1 MSAPTAS
8 AVPAVARP
16 RPVFCITGHLRRNRR
31 LADDA
36 CVGRFTELGQTLE
49 LGVEPDWLGASL
61 PADEEWRIAWSKF
74 YVGLDLA
81 AASRETGQRRY
92 QLAWE
97 RLVSSWIDRVPVGVD
112 PSDAVARRILNWI
125 YAWNAFADPPGFSGL
140 GPGLAER
147 VVESI
152 AAQIGWL
159 RAHLTAAR
167 NHRTLELYSLFIAGL
182 ALREVDRG
190 GGLVSFALAELD
202 RNLSADFRSDGVHVE
217 ASTHYHLIALRSFVG
232 VRENAARFGIA
243 LPARFDERL
252 GRALDFALHCHRP
265 DGLIPALSDADT
277 GSYAELLELAA
288 RQLGRP
294 DYLYAATAGVRGHPP
309 AARNMSFPTGGY
321 HLQRSGWG
329 DGTTRYED
337 ERFLVFDCGPLGDG
351 GHGHYDLLSVELAA
365 GGRPLILDPGR
376 YTYHEGEPN
385 LRHWFKGTA
394 AHNTV
399 CVDRLDQTEY
409 RRRKPKGPIAEGRL
423 LGRVEADGLDV
434 LWGQA
439 LSPRYDARHRRRVIF
454 VAGKYWAFEDRLRA
468 ERPHR
473 YDQRWH
479 LAPDAQ
485 GAVELSRSDGG
496 SMVQAPGLALLFA
509 PGLDVS
515 MERGWYAPEY
525 GVKLPAPVVSA
536 VADGAAEARLIAV
549 AVPLAP
555 GAARPALRVLAAG
568 PGGAE
573 ILVEGVGSSG
583 DASDAIAWHDDE
595 PHARWRRSGMEDA

>member
-1 MSAPTAS
+1 
-8 AVPAVARP
+8 
-16 RPVFCITGHLRRNRR
+16 VFCVTEHLRRDRR

-36 CVGRFTELGQTLE
+36 CAGRFTELGQTLD
-49 LGVEPDWLGASL
+49 LGTEPDWLGASL

-81 AASRETGQRRY
+81 AASRETGRRRY

-97 RLVSSWIDRVPVGVD
+97 RLVSSSIDGVPVGSD

-125 YAWNAFADPPGFSGL
+125 YAWNAFADAPGFPGL

-147 VVESI
+147 IVESI
-152 AAQIGWL
+152 AVQIGWL

-182 ALREVDRG
+182 ALPEVDRG
-190 GGLVSFALAELD
+190 GGLVRFAVAELD
-202 RNLSADFRSDGVHVE
+202 RNLTADFRADGVHVE
-217 ASTHYHLIALRSFVG
+217 ASTHYHLIVLRSFVG
-232 VRENAARFGIA
+232 VRVNAARFGVA
-243 LPARFDERL
+243 LPARFDERI

-288 RQLGRP
+288 RELGRP
-294 DYLYAATAGVRGHPP
+294 DYLYAATAGARGRPP
-309 AARNMSFPTGGY
+309 AARNVSFPAGGY
-321 HLQRSGWG
+321 HIQRSGWG
-329 DGTTRYED
+329 EGATRYPD
-337 ERFLVFDCGPLGDG
+337 ERFLIFDCGPLGDG
-351 GHGHYDLLSVELAA
+351 GHGHYDLLSVELAG

-385 LRHWFKGTA
+385 LRRWFKGTA

-399 CVDRLDQTEY
+399 CVDRLDQTGY
-409 RRRKPKGPIAEGRL
+409 RRRTPKGPIAEGRL
-423 LGRVEADGLDV
+423 LGRVEAEGLDV
-434 LWGQA
+434 LWGEA
-439 LSPRYDARHRRRVIF
+439 LSPQYDARHRRRVIF
-454 VAGKYWAFEDRLRA
+454 VAGEYWVFEDRLRA

-479 LAPDAQ
+479 LASEAR
-485 GAVELSRSDGG
+485 GAVELSMSDGG
-496 SMVQAPGLALLFA
+496 TVVRAPGLALLFA

-515 MERGWYAPEY
+515 VEPGWYAPEY

-536 VADGAAEARLIAV
+536 VADGAAEAGLIAV

-555 GAARPALRVLAAG
+555 GAAPPALRVLAAG

-573 ILVEGVGSSG
+573 ILVEGVGDG
-583 DASDAIAWHDDE
+583 GGARDAVAWRNGE
-595 PHARWRRSGMEDA
+595 PHARWRRSGTGDA

>member
-1 MSAPTAS
+1 MSAAATGA
-8 AVPAVARP
+8 APAVARP
-16 RPVFCITGHLRRNRR
+16 RPVFCVTEHLRRNRR

-36 CVGRFTELGQTLE
+36 CLGRFTELGQALE
-49 LGVEPDWLGASL
+49 LGIEPDWLGASL

-81 AASRETGQRRY
+81 AASHETGQRRY

-112 PSDAVARRILNWI
+112 PSDAVARRILNWV
-125 YAWNAFADPPGFSGL
+125 YAWNTFADTPGFPGL
-140 GPGLAER
+140 GPGLATR

-159 RAHLTAAR
+159 RAHLTPAR

-190 GGLVSFALAELD
+190 GGLVRFALAELD
-202 RNLSADFRSDGVHVE
+202 RNLSADFRADGVHVE

-252 GRALDFALHCHRP
+252 GRALDFALHCRRP

-294 DYLYAATAGVRGHPP
+294 DYLYAATAGVRGRPP

-321 HLQRSGWG
+321 HFQRSGWG
-329 DGTTRYED
+329 HGATRYED

-385 LRHWFKGTA
+385 LRRWFKGTA

-409 RRRKPKGPIAEGRL
+409 HRRKPKGPIAEGRL

-434 LWGQA
+434 LWAQA
-439 LSPRYDARHRRRVIF
+439 LSPQYDARHRRRVIF
-454 VAGKYWAFEDRLRA
+454 VAGEYWAFEDRLRA

-473 YDQRWH
+473 YDQCWH

-485 GAVELSRSDGG
+485 GAVELSKSAGG

-515 MERGWYAPEY
+515 VEPGWYAPEY
-525 GVKLPAPVVSA
+525 GVKIPAPVVSA

-555 GAARPALRVLAAG
+555 GAAPPALRVLAAG
-568 PGGAE
+568 PGGVE
-573 ILVEGVGSSG
+573 ILVEGVGSRG

-595 PHARWRRSGMEDA
+595 PHARWRRSGTGDP

>member
-1 MSAPTAS
+1 MSAPAASTA
-8 AVPAVARP
+8 PALARP
-16 RPVFCITGHLRRNRR
+16 RPVFCVTEHLRRDRR

-36 CVGRFTELGQTLE
+36 CDGRFTELGQTLE
-49 LGVEPDWLGASL
+49 LGIEPDWLGASL

-81 AASRETGQRRY
+81 AAFRETGQPRY

-97 RLVSSWIDRVPVGVD
+97 RLVSSWIDQVPVGAD
-112 PSDAVARRILNWI
+112 PSDAVARRVLNWI
-125 YAWNAFADPPGFSGL
+125 YAWNAFADAPRSAGL
-140 GPGLAER
+140 APGLAER
-147 VVESI
+147 VVESV

-182 ALREVDRG
+182 ALPEVDTA
-190 GGLVSFALAELD
+190 GGLVRSALAELD
-202 RNLSADFRSDGVHVE
+202 RNLSADFRADGVHVE
-217 ASTHYHLIALRSFVG
+217 ASTHYHLIVLRSFVG
-232 VRENAARFGIA
+232 VRENAPRFGIA

-252 GRALDFALHCHRP
+252 ARALDFALHCRRP

-294 DYLYAATAGVRGHPP
+294 DYLHAATAGARGHPP
-309 AARNMSFPTGGY
+309 AARNVSFPAGGY
-321 HLQRSGWG
+321 HVQRSGWG
-329 DGTTRYED
+329 DGGTRYED
-337 ERFLVFDCGPLGDG
+337 ERFLIMDCGPLGDG

-409 RRRKPKGPIAEGRL
+409 HPRKPKGPIAEGRL
-423 LGRVEADGLDV
+423 LGRVEADGLDI
-434 LWGQA
+434 LWGEA
-439 LSPRYDARHRRRVIF
+439 LSPRYDARHQRRVIF
-454 VAGKYWAFEDRLRA
+454 VAGEYWVFEDRLEA

-479 LAPDAQ
+479 LAPQAQ
-485 GAVELSRSDGG
+485 GAVELTRSDGG
-496 SMVQAPGLALLFA
+496 TVVHAPGLALLFA
-509 PGLDVS
+509 AGLDVTL
-515 MERGWYAPEY
+515 EPGWYAPEY

-536 VADGAAEARLIAV
+536 VAGGAAEARLIAV

-555 GAARPALRVLAAG
+555 GAAPPALRVLAAG
-568 PGGAE
+568 EGEAG
-573 ILVEGVGSSG
+573 ILVEGVGDMG
-583 DASDAIAWHDDE
+583 EASDAIAWREDE
-595 PHARWRRSGMEDA
+595 PVARWRRSGTGDP

>member
-1 MSAPTAS
+1 MSAATAS
-8 AVPAVARP
+8 TAPAVARP
-16 RPVFCITGHLRRNRR
+16 RPVFCVIEHLRHDRR

-49 LGVEPDWLGASL
+49 LGIEPGWLGASL

-81 AASRETGQRRY
+81 AAFRETARRRY

-97 RLVSSWIDRVPVGVD
+97 RLVSSWIDQVPVGAD
-112 PSDAVARRILNWI
+112 PSDAVARRVLNWI
-125 YAWNAFADPPGFSGL
+125 YAWNAFADTPRFAGL
-140 GPGLAER
+140 APGLAER

-152 AAQIGWL
+152 AAQISWL
-159 RAHLTAAR
+159 RGHLTAAR

-182 ALREVDRG
+182 ALPEVDRG
-190 GGLVSFALAELD
+190 GGLVRSALAELD
-202 RNLSADFRSDGVHVE
+202 RNLSADFRADGVHVE
-217 ASTHYHLIALRSFVG
+217 ASTHYHLIVVRSFVG

-252 GRALDFALHCHRP
+252 ARALDVALHCRRP

-288 RQLGRP
+288 RQLERP
-294 DYLYAATAGVRGHPP
+294 DYLYAATAGARGGPP
-309 AARNMSFPTGGY
+309 AARNESYPAGGY
-321 HLQRSGWG
+321 HVQRSGWG
-329 DGTTRYED
+329 DGGTRYED
-337 ERFLVFDCGPLGDG
+337 ERFLIFDCGPLGDG

-409 RRRKPKGPIAEGRL
+409 HRRKPKGPVAEGRL
-423 LGRVEADGLDV
+423 LQRVEADGLDI
-434 LWGQA
+434 LWGEA

-454 VAGKYWAFEDRLRA
+454 VAGEYWTFEDHLEA

-479 LAPDAQ
+479 LAPEAH
-485 GAVELSRSDGG
+485 GAVELSMSDGG
-496 SMVQAPGLALLFA
+496 TLVQAPGLALLFP

-515 MERGWYAPEY
+515 LKPGWYAPEY

-555 GAARPALRVLAAG
+555 GAAPPALRVLAPA

-573 ILVEGVGSSG
+573 ILVEGVGDRG
-583 DASDAIAWHDDE
+583 EASDAIAWREDE
-595 PHARWRRSGMEDA
+595 PDARWRRSGTGEP

>member
-8 AVPAVARP
+8 AAPAVARP
-16 RPVFCITGHLRRNRR
+16 RPVFCATGHLRRNRR

-49 LGVEPDWLGASL
+49 LVVEPDWLGASL

-125 YAWNAFADPPGFSGL
+125 YAWNAFADLPGFSGL

-152 AAQIGWL
+152 GAQIGWL

-202 RNLSADFRSDGVHVE
+202 RNLSADFRADGVHVE

-252 GRALDFALHCHRP
+252 GRALDFALHCRRP